1 MPIADD
7 DSAPASEEGTRRHRA
22 ARDGLLIL
30 AYYGF
35 FMVYNSA
42 VREIE
47 ALHWV
52 TLVLLPL
59 AYVYLVVR
67 RRQRGGLRAALASVG
82 LRRGNLMRG
91 VPMAVILGLAL
102 SVLQLLASNRS
113 AAIWEMVVSG
123 QIILYLP
130 LTLSLLFLTAGFTE
144 EFFFRGVLQT
154 RLAVWWQREVPALL
168 VAAAL
173 FGLYHFPYAY
183 LLLSS
188 PSHGQMGGALGE
200 CAYGALAGVIFG
212 VVYWRSR
219 RNLLAAVTVHVLIN
233 ALPAMTMLR
242 FG

>member
-1 MPIADD
+1 MTQQGAGSLDQDP
-7 DSAPASEEGTRRHRA
+7 RRLRT
-22 ARDGLLIL
+22 ARRDALLVL
-30 AYYGF
+30 AYYGL

-42 VREIE
+42 VRESE
-47 ALHWV
+47 LLHWA

-59 AYVYLVVR
+59 ACGYVVAR
-67 RRQRGGLRAALASVG
+67 RRQRGGLREVLGSVG

-91 VPMAVILGLAL
+91 VPLAVLLGVAL
-102 SVLQLLASNRS
+102 SLLQLLVSNRS

-130 LTLSLLFLTAGFTE
+130 LTLGLLFLTAGFTE

-154 RLAVWWQREVPALL
+154 RLAVWWRREVPALL
-168 VAAAL
+168 VAASL

-183 LLLSS
+183 LLPSS
-188 PSHGQMGGALGE
+188 PSHGEIGGALGE

-212 VVYWRSR
+212 IVYWRSR

-242 FG
+242 FD

>member
-1 MPIADD
+1 MTDD
-7 DSAPASEEGTRRHRA
+7 DAPAREEAGRRRTA
-22 ARDGLLIL
+22 GRDGLLVL
-30 AYYGF
+30 AYYGL

-42 VREIE
+42 VRESE
-47 ALHWV
+47 LLHWV
-52 TLVLLPL
+52 TFVLLPL
-59 AYVYLVVR
+59 AFGYVVVR
-67 RRQRGGLRAALASVG
+67 HRQRGGLCEVLESVG

-91 VPMAVILGLAL
+91 VPLAVLLGVAL
-102 SVLQLLASNRS
+102 RLLQLLVSNRS

-123 QIILYLP
+123 RIILYLP
-130 LTLSLLFLTAGFTE
+130 LTLGLLFLTAGFTE

-173 FGLYHFPYAY
+173 FGFYHFPYAY
-183 LLLSS
+183 LLASS
-188 PSHGQMGGALGE
+188 PSRGELGAALGE
-200 CAYGALAGVIFG
+200 CAYGAVAGVIFG

-233 ALPAMTMLR
+233 ALPSTTMVH